1 MIENIE
7 LSNDMVSHLKG
18 RGMIIAAPASGSGK
32 TTITLGLLR
41 AMARQNINISS
52 AKAGPDYIDPQFH
65 TNASGQECVN
75 LDPWAMRAD
84 YLQHL
89 AQRLASNGPLL
100 VEGMMGLYDGA
111 MDGSGSVADLAELT
125 GLPIV
130 LVVDAAKQSHSIAAL
145 VEGFINHR
153 KDIEIAG
160 VILNKVGSSRHEA
173 MLRAALEKS
182 GVTVF
187 GAVLRNKS
195 LAMPERHLGL
205 VQASERQDLDDFIN
219 HAADIVENSLDMDL
233 LLNAFSPLKQTDIQS
248 ITKLLPLGQKIAVA
262 RDRAF
267 AFSYPHIINGWREQ
281 GAEISFFSPLND
293 EAPSQDADAIYLPG
307 GYPELHAGQ
316 LAASEKFMA
325 GLSNHAQK
333 NTLIYGECGGYM
345 VLGDGLIDKSGQ
357 RHKMAGL
364 LPLTTSYEQPKLH
377 LGYRLAIPVDDFP
390 MVEANAGMRAHEF
403 HYSSVE
409 GIEKGKHLFKICD
422 AMGNNTTMM
431 GNRRSN
437 VMGSFIHLIDIWK

>member
-1 MIENIE
+1 VTDNSR
-7 LSNDMVSHLKG
+7 LSNEIANPLKG
-18 RGMIIAAPASGSGK
+18 RGLIIAAPSSGSGK

-41 AMARQNINISS
+41 VMARQDINISS

-65 TNASGQECVN
+65 KKASRQECVN
-75 LDPWAMRAD
+75 LDPWAMRAG
-84 YLQHL
+84 YLQEL
-89 AQRLASNGPLL
+89 AHGLASTGPLL
-100 VEGMMGLYDGA
+100 VEGMMGLFDGA
-111 MDGSGSVADLAELT
+111 MDGSGSVADLANLL

-153 KDIEIAG
+153 KDIQIAG
-160 VILNKVGSSRHEA
+160 IILNKVGSPRHEA
-173 MLRAALEKS
+173 MLRAALEKY

-187 GAVLRNKS
+187 GAVLRNEA

-205 VQASERQDLDDFIN
+205 VQADEREDLEAFVS
-219 HAADIVENSLDMDL
+219 HAADSIENSLDMKS

-293 EAPSQDADAIYLPG
+293 EAPKLDADAVYLPG
-307 GYPELHAGQ
+307 GYPELHAGK
-316 LAASEKFMA
+316 LAANKKFMA
-325 GLSNHAQK
+325 GLTNHAQK

-357 RHKMAGL
+357 CHKMAGL
-364 LPLTTSYEQPKLH
+364 LPLTTSYEHPKLH
-377 LGYRLAIPVDDFP
+377 LGYRKVIPVKSFP
-390 MVEANAGMRAHEF
+390 MVEENTSMRAHEF

-409 GIEKGKHLFKICD
+409 GIEKGEHLFKICD
-422 AMGNNTTMM
+422 AMGNNNSTT
-431 GNRRSN
+431 GSRRSN